1 MEEFAGA
8 TGNWHD
14 GVFFTEG
21 IMRGGSPIGDHIEVE
36 ISRQNSNLTEVKTE
50 MARQAK
56 ARGANVIQN
65 FRYGQKAH
73 QWWNSSLRSN
83 GTQKA
88 GMVRETLLIFD
99 KRAAS

>member
-1 MEEFAGA
+1 MSDMEEFAGA
-8 TGNWHD
+8 IGNWHD

-21 IMRGGSPIGDHIEVE
+21 VARGGSQTGGRIEVE

-65 FRYGQKAH
+65 FQYGQKAH
-73 QWWNSSLRSN
+73 QWW
-83 GTQKA
+83 
-88 GMVRETLLIFD
+88 ELIFTFKWD
-99 KRAAS
+99 TESWHGSGDALNAR

>member
-73 QWWNSSLRSN
+73 QWWELVFTFKWDTESWHGSGDVLNFR
-83 GTQKA
+83 
-88 GMVRETLLIFD
+88 
-99 KRAAS
+99 